1 MVNAREYE
9 LKNKKKLIIE
19 HLAIFPIIYYFVAR
33 ICFFSLARRRGRVE
47 ATDDV
52 DILSRLDLLLLR
64 KDALEDVR
72 ESSERELRSI
82 VEEYPDEISSIDL
95 T

>member
-1 MVNAREYE
+1 MA
-9 LKNKKKLIIE
+9 II
-19 HLAIFPIIYYFVAR
+19 PTIYYFVAR
-33 ICFFSLARRRGRVE
+33 ICFFSLARRRGKVE
-47 ATDDV
+47 DTNDV

-64 KDALEDVR
+64 SDAFEDAR

-95 T
+95 IYLESNKKKIKKWVKRVMT